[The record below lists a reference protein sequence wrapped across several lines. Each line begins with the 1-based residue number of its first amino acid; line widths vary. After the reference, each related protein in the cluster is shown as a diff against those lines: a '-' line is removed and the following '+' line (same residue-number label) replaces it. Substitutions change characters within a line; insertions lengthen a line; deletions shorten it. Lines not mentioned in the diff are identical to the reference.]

1 MGDHDALGCQPR
13 LDVPIELGGV
23 ELGELL
29 VGGVDQVDESDV
41 VGRFG
46 VLNVGEGVVVDDLH
60 PGVGQGGVV
69 EVLEQAVTACQL
81 GDVGVDVHDGDV
93 RDAGV
98 AQDLPGQ
105 QAVAAAEHEHVGGF
119 LHRGHGTG
127 GQSLV
132 VPGLVQAGELELA
145 VEVQAQVVLV
155 LGEDDL
161 LVGGLLVVDDRVV
174 VGQRLHTALD
184 AVGGCEHADQC
195 HDGGGGRP
203 QDLARCAHLEQDEQC
218 HQDVEGAYQVGP
230 AHEAELWEE
239 HQGEDQG
246 GHQGAEVVD
255 GHDLAEQL
263 AGRAAPEGG
272 EGPHQQR
279 NLQADEDADGQA
291 DAAEDDPVQAC
302 ASEGQ
307 VQQEDGVAAD
317 EAQEHLADTEDDR
330 RRCTEAVDQ
339 Q

>member
-1 MGDHDALGCQPR
+1 M
-13 LDVPIELGGV
+13 
-23 ELGELL
+23 
-29 VGGVDQVDESDV
+29 
-41 VGRFG
+41 
-46 VLNVGEGVVVDDLH
+46 
-60 PGVGQGGVV
+60 V
-69 EVLEQAVTACQL
+69 EVLEQAVIPCQL
-81 GDVGVDVHDGDV
+81 GDIRIDVYDGDV

-127 GQSLV
+127 GQGLV

-145 VEVQAQVVLV
+145 VEVQAQVVLI

-174 VGQRLHTALD
+174 VGQRLHAALD

-218 HQDVEGAYQVGP
+218 DQDVEGTYQVGP
-230 AHEAELWEE
+230 AHEAELREE

-246 GHQGAEVVD
+246 GHQ
-255 GHDLAEQL
+255 
-263 AGRAAPEGG
+263 
-272 EGPHQQR
+272 
-279 NLQADEDADGQA
+279 
-291 DAAEDDPVQAC
+291 
-302 ASEGQ
+302 
-307 VQQEDGVAAD
+307 
-317 EAQEHLADTEDDR
+317 
-330 RRCTEAVDQ
+330 
-339 Q
+339 